1 LASKD
6 KVTAYSDRLS
16 ALDASFLDVES
27 ETAPMHMACVLVFDG
42 EALLDEHGAL
52 PIERLRRYIDHAL
65 DGCERYR
72 QRLDYVPGL
81 RQPVWIDDERFDL
94 DFHLRRAS
102 VPAPGT
108 DRELKAL
115 AGTLMSQQID
125 RSRPLWEMYLVDGL
139 SDKRVAMV
147 IKAHHCM
154 VDGVGGMQLL
164 MALLRPYRDTKVPRG
179 ESSWSPR
186 PAPSGLGMLRS
197 ELRYRRKAI
206 TRLVRSMNRHELR
219 ERVSGVWSAVKTGLP
234 GWRTDTTFTSDDVGP
249 QRRLEWTTVDL
260 DGVKEIKTSL
270 GGTVNDVVL
279 AIVAGAARRYLKRQG
294 IDPEAVDPLRA
305 ILPVHT
311 GGPERLRTGN
321 QVAMVMAKL
330 PVDEPSPRDRLHQ
343 VVEDTSELKHDSHQA
358 EGAKLVED
366 IADVATQK
374 LLSGAFRLAMNA
386 KAFDMIVTNVKGPSF
401 PLYLLD
407 ARLRWVYPVVP
418 LMPKQNLGIALFS
431 YEGRIHW
438 GFNSD
443 WECFSAVD
451 DFVSDLEASFAEL
464 TRTLPEAREQAA
476 GVAG

>member
-1 LASKD
+1 M
-6 KVTAYSDRLS
+6 TAYSDRLS

-27 ETAPMHMACVLVFDG
+27 ETAPMHMACVLVFEG

-52 PIERLRRYIDHAL
+52 PMARLRRYIDHAL

-81 RQPVWIDDERFDL
+81 RQPVWVDDERFDL
-94 DFHLRRAS
+94 DFHLRTAS

-115 AGTLMSQQID
+115 AGTLLSQQID

-179 ESSWSPR
+179 NSSWSPR
-186 PAPSGLGMLRS
+186 PAPSGLGML
-197 ELRYRRKAI
+197 
-206 TRLVRSMNRHELR
+206 RHELR

-374 LLSGAFRLAMNA
+374 LLSGAFKLAMNA
-386 KAFDMIVTNVKGPSF
+386 RAFDMIVTNVKGPSF

-407 ARLRWVYPVVP
+407 ARLTCVYPVVP

-451 DFVSDLEASFAEL
+451 DFVSDLQASFEEL
-464 TRTLPEAREQAA
+464 MRTLPEAREQAA
-476 GVAG
+476 GVVG

>member
-1 LASKD
+1 
-6 KVTAYSDRLS
+6 
-16 ALDASFLDVES
+16 
-27 ETAPMHMACVLVFDG
+27 
-42 EALLDEHGAL
+42 
-52 PIERLRRYIDHAL
+52 
-65 DGCERYR
+65 
-72 QRLDYVPGL
+72 
-81 RQPVWIDDERFDL
+81 
-94 DFHLRRAS
+94 
-102 VPAPGT
+102 
-108 DRELKAL
+108 
-115 AGTLMSQQID
+115 
-125 RSRPLWEMYLVDGL
+125 
-139 SDKRVAMV
+139 
-147 IKAHHCM
+147 
-154 VDGVGGMQLL
+154 
-164 MALLRPYRDTKVPRG
+164 
-179 ESSWSPR
+179 
-186 PAPSGLGMLRS
+186 MLRS

-343 VVEDTSELKHDSHQA
+343 VVEDTSGLKHDSHQV

-366 IADVATQK
+366 MADVATQK
-374 LLSGAFRLAMNA
+374 LLSGAFKLAMNA
-386 KAFDMIVTNVKGPSF
+386 RAFDMIVTNVKGPSF

-407 ARLRWVYPVVP
+407 ARLRCVYPVVP

-438 GFNSD
+438 GFNAD
-443 WECFSAVD
+443 WECFPAVD
-451 DFVSDLEASFAEL
+451 DFVSDLQTSFAEL
-464 TRTLPEAREQAA
+464 ERTLPEAREHAA
-476 GVAG
+476 GMAG